1 MNCSSDS
8 GNAPSDN
15 KTNAWL
21 AIFLNP
27 RAF

>member
-1 MNCSSDS
+1 MSCSGDG